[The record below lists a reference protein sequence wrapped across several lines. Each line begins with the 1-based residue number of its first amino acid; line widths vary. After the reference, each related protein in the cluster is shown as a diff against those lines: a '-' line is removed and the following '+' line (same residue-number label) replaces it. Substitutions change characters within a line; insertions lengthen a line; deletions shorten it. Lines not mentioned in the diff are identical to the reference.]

1 MFVNA
6 NQSKKAVKMDV
17 VKRKKWWQIV
27 LMDVVVQNQKTS
39 SRNKN
44 MVTATVTATIMD
56 MDMDMDMDMVVPNQH
71 LKVNVP
77 KDVALLNLNLLLLQ
91 KKNVPKDVAPP
102 NLNLLLLQKKNVPK
116 DVVLQQL
123 SPKHLL
129 LVLHLL

>member
-1 MFVNA
+1 
-6 NQSKKAVKMDV
+6 
-17 VKRKKWWQIV
+17 
-27 LMDVVVQNQKTS
+27 
-39 SRNKN
+39 

-77 KDVALLNLNLLLLQ
+77 KDVAPL
-91 KKNVPKDVAPP
+91 

-129 LVLHLL
+129 LVL

>member
-17 VKRKKWWQIV
+17 VKRKKWEQIV

-44 MVTATVTATIMD
+44 MVTVTVTATI
-56 MDMDMDMDMVVPNQH
+56 MDMDMDMVVPNQH

-91 KKNVPKDVAPP
+91 KKNVPKDVAPL
-102 NLNLLLLQKKNVPK
+102 NLNLLLLPKKNVPK